1 MKCLLSVRHCGSG
14 WERISSM
21 RQLNVIPGPTGSC
34 PQWGLVWKTDV
45 QTRTIPTDMV
55 NTVTEA
61 LIRPM
66 KAEGSKNGYFLEIL
80 VEEMIFI
87 QHPEK

>member
-1 MKCLLSVRHCGSG
+1 
-14 WERISSM
+14 
-21 RQLNVIPGPTGSC
+21 
-34 PQWGLVWKTDV
+34 
-45 QTRTIPTDMV
+45 MV

-87 QHPEK
+87 QHPEKWTGVG